1 MTKKHDIIWLESV
14 DSTNKEAQRRIS
26 DIDNLS
32 VLSANQQTEGRGQR
46 GNTWSS
52 ESGKNLL
59 FSVVMK
65 FSDSIFDGKFLPAI
79 NSHDQFVI
87 SETAALSVVD
97 LLAENDTEAKIKW
110 PNDIYVGD
118 RKICGILI
126 ENSLKGNSL
135 SHSILGIGLNVNQT
149 SFDPSLPNPTSITL
163 ETGRTYDL
171 KSLLERYME
180 IFCHYLSR
188 YCNPHGG
195 YARLRKLYL
204 SQLWRNGETSD
215 FIDRTRKQ
223 EYKFKGTIEGLSDI
237 GHLIIKTEEG
247 ELREFSFQEISFII

>member
-1 MTKKHDIIWLESV
+1 
-14 DSTNKEAQRRIS
+14 
-26 DIDNLS
+26 
-32 VLSANQQTEGRGQR
+32 
-46 GNTWSS
+46 
-52 ESGKNLL
+52 
-59 FSVVMK
+59 
-65 FSDSIFDGKFLPAI
+65 
-79 NSHDQFVI
+79 
-87 SETAALSVVD
+87 
-97 LLAENDTEAKIKW
+97 
-110 PNDIYVGD
+110 
-118 RKICGILI
+118 
-126 ENSLKGNSL
+126 
-135 SHSILGIGLNVNQT
+135 
-149 SFDPSLPNPTSITL
+149 
-163 ETGRTYDL
+163 
-171 KSLLERYME
+171 ME

>member
-65 FSDSIFDGKFLPAI
+65 FSDSIFDGELLPAI

-126 ENSLKGNSL
+126 ENSIKGNSL

-171 KSLLERYME
+171 RSLLERYME
-180 IFCHYLSR
+180 IFCNYLSR

>member
-32 VLSANQQTEGRGQR
+32 VLSAKQQTEGRGQR

-171 KSLLERYME
+171 RSLLERYME

>member
-32 VLSANQQTEGRGQR
+32 VLSAKQQTEGRGQR

-65 FSDSIFDGKFLPAI
+65 FSDSIFDGEFLPAI
-79 NSHDQFVI
+79 NAHDQFVI

-171 KSLLERYME
+171 RSLLERYME